1 MLTLSYF
8 DQREKMHTS
17 IEIPKDAKVY
27 LNKPYVQVFWS
38 PINKILT
45 SRWTGFC
52 TYDEIIAVAQ
62 RIIDAVTFE
71 GARKVLY
78 DAREI
83 EVLDEQS
90 QKYIAGDFTK
100 EMIKVGIEYSA
111 TVSPTDVF
119 AKFSLDDIQS
129 AIKIAEASKNKF
141 FQDVDEAFNWLL
153 SK

>member
-1 MLTLSYF
+1 MY
-8 DQREKMHTS
+8 TS
-17 IEIPKDAKVY
+17 IEIPKDSKVY
-27 LNKPYVQVFWS
+27 LKKPYVQVFWS
-38 PINKILT
+38 PINRILT

-52 TYDEIIAVAQ
+52 TYDEIKAVAQ
-62 RIIDAVTFE
+62 RIIDAVTLE

-83 EVLDEQS
+83 EVLDEDS

-119 AKFSLDDIQS
+119 AKFSMDDIQNS
-129 AIKIAEASKNKF
+129 IKIPEASHNKF
-141 FQDVDEAFNWLL
+141 FQSVEEAFQWLQ

>member
-1 MLTLSYF
+1 MY
-8 DQREKMHTS
+8 TS
-17 IEIPKDAKVY
+17 IEIPKDSKVY

-38 PINKILT
+38 PINQILT

-52 TYDEIIAVAQ
+52 TFNEIKAVAQ
-62 RIIDAVTFE
+62 RIIDAVILE

-83 EVLDEQS
+83 EVLDEDS

-100 EMIKVGIEYSA
+100 EMIKVGIVYSA

-119 AKFSLDDIQS
+119 AKFSLDDIQNS
-129 AIKIAEASKNKF
+129 IKIPEASNNMF
-141 FQDVDEAFNWLL
+141 FQSVEEAFIWLK
-153 SK
+153 SKSA

>member
-1 MLTLSYF
+1 MNA
-8 DQREKMHTS
+8 S
-17 IEIPKDAKVY
+17 IEIPKDSKVY

-52 TYDEIIAVAQ
+52 TFDEIKAVAQ
-62 RIIDAVTFE
+62 RIIDAVTLE
-71 GARKVLY
+71 GAKKVLY

-111 TVSPTDVF
+111 TVSPLDVF
-119 AKFSLDDIQS
+119 AKFSVDDIQNT
-129 AIKIAEASKNKF
+129 IKIPEASNNMF
-141 FQDVDEAFNWLL
+141 FQDVEEAFEWLK

>member
-1 MLTLSYF
+1 
-8 DQREKMHTS
+8 MHTS
-17 IEIPKDAKVY
+17 IEIPKNSKVY

-52 TYDEIIAVAQ
+52 TYDEIKAVAQ

-71 GARKVLY
+71 GAKKVLY

-83 EVLDEQS
+83 EVLDENS
-90 QKYIAGDFTK
+90 QRFIAGEFTK

-111 TVSPTDVF
+111 TVSPVDIF

-129 AIKIAEASKNKF
+129 SIKIPEATHNRF
-141 FQDVDEAFNWLL
+141 FQNMDEAINWL
-153 SK
+153 SNK

>member
-1 MLTLSYF
+1 MES
-8 DQREKMHTS
+8 S
-17 IEIPKDAKVY
+17 IEIPKESKVY
-27 LNKPYVQVFWS
+27 LNKPYVQVFWN
-38 PINKILT
+38 PLNKILT

-52 TYDEIIAVAQ
+52 SYDEIKAVAQ

-83 EVLDEQS
+83 EVLDEES

-111 TVSPTDVF
+111 TVSPTDIF
-119 AKFSLDDIQS
+119 AKFSMDDIQNS
-129 AIKIAEASKNKF
+129 IKIPEASHIKF
-141 FQDVDEAFNWLL
+141 FQNVEDAFNWLK

>member
-1 MLTLSYF
+1 MNA
-8 DQREKMHTS
+8 S
-17 IEIPKDAKVY
+17 IEIPKDSKVY

-52 TYDEIIAVAQ
+52 TYDEIKAVAQ

-83 EVLDEQS
+83 EVLDENS
-90 QKYIAGDFTK
+90 QRYIAGDFTK

-111 TVSPTDVF
+111 TVSPLDVF
-119 AKFSLDDIQS
+119 AKFSVDDIQNT
-129 AIKIAEASKNKF
+129 IKIPEASHNKF
-141 FQDVDEAFNWLL
+141 FQSVDEAFDWLK

>member
-1 MLTLSYF
+1 MN
-8 DQREKMHTS
+8 TS
-17 IEIPKDAKVY
+17 IEIPKNSKVY
-27 LNKPYVQVFWS
+27 LNKPYVQVFWN
-38 PINKILT
+38 PLNKILT

-52 TYDEIIAVAQ
+52 TYDEIKAVAQ

-83 EVLDEQS
+83 EVLDEDS
-90 QKYIAGDFTK
+90 QRFIAGDFTK

-111 TVSPTDVF
+111 TVSPTDTF

-129 AIKIAEASKNKF
+129 SIKIPEASNNKF
-141 FQDVDEAFNWLL
+141 FKTVDDAFDWLK

>member
-1 MLTLSYF
+1 M
-8 DQREKMHTS
+8 DTS
-17 IEIPKDAKVY
+17 IDIPKESKVY
-27 LNKPYVQVFWS
+27 LNKPYVQVFWN

-52 TYDEIIAVAQ
+52 TYDEIKAVAQ

-83 EVLDEQS
+83 EVLDEKS

-111 TVSPTDVF
+111 TVSPTDIF

-129 AIKIAEASKNKF
+129 SIKIPEASHNKF
-141 FQDVDEAFNWLL
+141 FQSVEDAFQWLQ

>member
-1 MLTLSYF
+1 MY
-8 DQREKMHTS
+8 TS
-17 IEIPKDAKVY
+17 IEIPKDSKVY

-38 PINKILT
+38 PINRILT

-52 TYDEIIAVAQ
+52 TYDEIKAVAQ
-62 RIIDAVTFE
+62 RIIDAVTLE

-83 EVLDEQS
+83 EVLDEDS

-119 AKFSLDDIQS
+119 AKFSMDDIQNS
-129 AIKIAEASKNKF
+129 IKIPEASHNKF
-141 FQDVDEAFNWLL
+141 FQSVEEAFQWLQ

>member
-1 MLTLSYF
+1 MNA
-8 DQREKMHTS
+8 S
-17 IEIPKDAKVY
+17 IEIPKDSKVY

-45 SRWTGFC
+45 SRWIGFC
-52 TYDEIIAVAQ
+52 TFDEIKAVAQ

-83 EVLDEQS
+83 EVLDEES

-111 TVSPTDVF
+111 TVSPLDVF
-119 AKFSLDDIQS
+119 AKFSVDDIQNT
-129 AIKIAEASKNKF
+129 IKIPEASHNKF
-141 FQDVDEAFNWLL
+141 FQDVEEAFDWLK

>member
-1 MLTLSYF
+1 MY
-8 DQREKMHTS
+8 TS
-17 IEIPKDAKVY
+17 IEIPKDSKVY

-52 TYDEIIAVAQ
+52 TFDEIKAVAQ
-62 RIIDAVTFE
+62 RIIDAVMFE
-71 GARKVLY
+71 GAKKVLY

-83 EVLDEQS
+83 EVLDEDS
-90 QKYIAGDFTK
+90 QRYIAGDFTK

-111 TVSPTDVF
+111 TVSPTDIF

-129 AIKIAEASKNKF
+129 SIKIPAASHNKF
-141 FQDVDEAFNWLL
+141 FKNVEEAFEWLQ

>member
-1 MLTLSYF
+1 
-8 DQREKMHTS
+8 MHTS
-17 IEIPKDAKVY
+17 LEIPKESRVY
-27 LNKPYVQVFWS
+27 LNKPYVQVFWN
-38 PINKILT
+38 PLNKILT

-52 TYDEIIAVAQ
+52 TFDEIKAVAQ

-83 EVLDEQS
+83 EVLDEES
-90 QKYIAGDFTK
+90 QRFIAGDFTK

-111 TVSPTDVF
+111 TVSPTDIF
-119 AKFSLDDIQS
+119 AKFSVDDIQNS
-129 AIKIAEASKNKF
+129 IKIPESSKNKL
-141 FQDVDEAFNWLL
+141 FQSMDEAFNWLE